1 MRKGLFARLAMVNI
15 KKNKQ
20 VYVPYILTCIFNIA
34 MLYMMLFINGNQ
46 GMKTVPKGADVVTV
60 TAMGTAIIMIFSFIF
75 LIYSNSFL
83 MKRRRKELGLYNI
96 LGMEKKHIRRMM
108 CVETVASSLISF
120 IGGILLGILGS
131 KLALLLLLKLVRI
144 PAQFGFA
151 IAWEAISICAGFYGI
166 LFFMIL
172 LINISKVQMT
182 NPMELLR
189 SGRMGEKEPKA
200 RWLMALAGFICL
212 GIGYYI
218 AITTESPLKALTMF
232 FIAVLLVMVGTYLV
246 FIAGSIAI
254 LHIMRWKKSFYYKA
268 RNFTSISGML
278 YRMKQNAVGLAS
290 ICILSTGVLLMISTT
305 VCLNL
310 GTTDLLAKRY
320 VRDVNVNIQG
330 MSLEEGQKLREQ
342 ILEEMKRQQIPYE
355 NETDIQEVTITCN
368 RDGDHFSLDTNMSSA
383 IVPDQILLIPASEYM
398 RAANGREAPE
408 NGEIFVYDDGKKG
421 GDSVYIQDQKYRVKQ
436 WMNSL
441 PEAVSLADRM
451 QVLANDITM
460 IVSDEDFEKIYELHK
475 SLLTQASRIELEL
488 DFDIQGNKDSEYGNQ
503 IADYIYEQVDKYIYH
518 QIDSSDDSERSFG
531 VSVDIREDKKA
542 DFYGIYGSLLFL
554 GLFLGLL
561 FLVGTAA
568 IIYYKQVSEGYED
581 KERFEIM
588 QKVGMSKKEVKS
600 SIRRQILMVF
610 FLPLLMAALHIT
622 MAFPL
627 VRRLMLLFGMINV
640 RLFIGCTVGTFLVF
654 SLIYGMIYLF
664 TAKVY
669 YRIVERKNI

>member
-1 MRKGLFARLAMVNI
+1 MRKGLFAKLAMVNI
-15 KKNKQ
+15 RKNKQ

-46 GMKTVPKGADVVTV
+46 GMKKVPRGRDVITI
-60 TAMGTAIIMIFSFIF
+60 TGMGTTIIVIFSVIF

-108 CVETVASSLISF
+108 CVETVVSSLVSF
-120 IGGILLGILGS
+120 VGGICLGILGS
-131 KLALLLLLKLVRI
+131 KLAILFLLKLIHI
-144 PAQFGFA
+144 PAQFGFNVSWDA
-151 IAWEAISICAGFYGI
+151 IGLCAGFYGI
-166 LFFMIL
+166 LFFVIL

-200 RWLMALAGFICL
+200 KWLIALVGFICL

-246 FIAGSIAI
+246 FTAGSIAV
-254 LHIMRWKKSFYYKA
+254 LHVMRWKKSFYYKA
-268 RNFTSISGML
+268 RNFTSVSGML

-310 GTTDLLAKRY
+310 GISDLLDKRY
-320 VRDVNVNIQG
+320 AHEVLINVQG
-330 MSLEEGQKLREQ
+330 MSLTEGQKLREQ
-342 ILEEMKRQQIPYE
+342 ILEEMKSQQIPYE
-355 NETDIQEVTITCN
+355 NEVDILEVTVTCN
-368 RDGDHFSLDTNMSSA
+368 RDGNHFSLDTSMSPT
-383 IVPDQILLIPASEYM
+383 IVPDQILLVPASEYM
-398 RAANGREAPE
+398 RAANTTEAPGS
-408 NGEIFVYDDGKKG
+408 GEMFVYDEGKKEG
-421 GDSVYIQDQKYRVKQ
+421 ESIFIQDQEYQVKK
-436 WMNSL
+436 WMESR
-441 PEAVSLADRM
+441 PEAVALADKM
-451 QVLANDITM
+451 EVLAKDITM
-460 IVSDEDFEKIYELHK
+460 IVSDEDFEKIYELHN
-475 SLLTQASRIELEL
+475 SLIPDASRIELEMDL
-488 DFDIQGNKDSEYGNQ
+488 DVQGNKAASYGDQ
-503 IADYIYEQVDKYIYH
+503 IREYIYDLSANLSAAQNEQSGSI
-518 QIDSSDDSERSFG
+518 G
-531 VSVDIREDKKA
+531 VSVDIRDEKEEEY
-542 DFYGIYGSLLFL
+542 YGLYGGLLFL
-554 GLFLGLL
+554 GLFLGFL
-561 FLVGTAA
+561 FLVGTAV

-622 MAFPL
+622 MAFPM
-627 VRRLMLLFGMINV
+627 VRRLMLLFGMDNV
-640 RLFIGCTVGTFLVF
+640 GLFVGCTVGTFLAF
-654 SLIYGMIYLF
+654 SLIYGLIYLL

-669 YRIVERKNI
+669 YGIVERKTI